1 MDLLRNLRFARRL
14 ALLVG
19 IFACGFLLYGLW
31 SFRTLDKLRVNGPLY
46 GDVVQ
51 GKDLIADVLPPPL
64 YIIESFLVAQQLA
77 AAGNQ
82 LERDQLA
89 QRLRTLH
96 AQQLA
101 REQYWKS
108 RPLDPSLAETL
119 KQSNLHA
126 AAFYRDAFGQLVPAL
141 DLGERARAA
150 HALLAM
156 KRSYE
161 QHRRVV
167 DNLVQLAASRARF
180 TEGQAAD
187 RVERDSLLLLAILAA
202 SLAMAVALA
211 WLISRSITRPL
222 AEALAVAQRM
232 RQGDLSSPAP
242 QPYHDETGELLLSLH
257 ALQQDLVGAAAA
269 RDAAG
274 EKLRRTRRLLDQL
287 TNNTDLLVLGLG
299 RDGEVLL
306 FNDTAVRLTGCARHA
321 VLGRVWRDLPLLPMS
336 AIALWPAG
344 GQPEQLRAMPAAQEH
359 MLTTASGDER
369 RIAWRH
375 TVLEEGD
382 IALLSFGLDVTEL
395 RQAERAIA
403 AAQETADMANRSK
416 SSFLA
421 NMSHE
426 IRTPLNAIIG
436 LTQLVLQGQLDAR
449 QRSYLQQVDGAAT
462 NLQAMFNDILDFSRI
477 EAGKFQMEECVFSV
491 RQAAEQACAAWQA
504 PAQVKGLQLECAVD
518 AAVPS
523 ELVGDAAR
531 LQQLLQ
537 HLLAHAVRFTEQ
549 GKVLLVLQREDG
561 GQGAQGAP
569 AQQGATVLRCEV
581 RDTGVARDA
590 AIQLFEPVSQGDCA
604 AGLGLSVARQLAAMM
619 GGHLLLESDPVQ
631 GNRFIF
637 TALFRHALPAAS
649 ASAEAQAAARAAW
662 PALSACGIDMAG
674 ALARAQGNGAQLH
687 KALGQFLQSQAALHA
702 TIGDALAH
710 GNRAR
715 AQRLAHTLAGM
726 AAQLGMEGLRQA
738 AAEVLN
744 ALRGGADAAPELAR
758 LAPMLDAVL
767 QAIHADLQAAEGSGE
782 QAA

>member
-14 ALLVG
+14 AILVG
-19 IFACGFLLYGLW
+19 IFAGGFLLYGLW
-31 SFRTLDKLRVNGPLY
+31 SFRTLDELRVNGPLY
-46 GDVVQ
+46 NDVIQ

-82 LERDQLA
+82 VERDQLA

-101 REQYWKS
+101 REHYWQS
-108 RPLDPSLAETL
+108 RELDHSLAQAL

-126 AAFYRDAFGQLVPAL
+126 AAFYREAFGELVPGL
-141 DLGERARAA
+141 DLGDRARAE
-150 HALLAM
+150 HALLSM
-156 KRSYE
+156 KRHYE

-187 RVERDSLLLLAILAA
+187 RVENDSVLLLAILAG
-202 SLAMAVALA
+202 SLAAAIGVA
-211 WLISRSITRPL
+211 WLISRSITQPL

-232 RQGDLSSPAP
+232 RSGDLGSPAP
-242 QPYHDETGELLLSLH
+242 EPYHDETGELLLSLH
-257 ALQQDLVGAAAA
+257 ALQNDLATAAAA

-274 EKLRRTRRLLDQL
+274 RKLKHTRQLLEQL
-287 TNNTDLLVLGLG
+287 LNSADVLVVGLG
-299 RDGEVLL
+299 HDGEVLL
-306 FNDTAVRLTGCARHA
+306 FNDTAARVSGCARES
-321 VLGRVWRDLPLLPMS
+321 VMGRVWRDLPLLPMS
-336 AIALWPAG
+336 ATALWPAG
-344 GQPEQLRAMPAAQEH
+344 GHAEQLRAMPATQEH
-359 MLTTASGDER
+359 MIQTMSGDER

-375 TVLEEGD
+375 TVLDEGE
-382 IALLSFGLDVTEL
+382 IALLSFGIDVTEL
-395 RQAERAIA
+395 RQAERAVA
-403 AAQETADMANRSK
+403 AARETADSASRSK
-416 SSFLA
+416 GAFLA

-436 LTQLVLQGQLDAR
+436 LTQLALQGQLDAR
-449 QRSYLQQVDGAAT
+449 QRGYLEQVDGAAAS
-462 NLQAMFNDILDFSRI
+462 LLAMFNDILDYSRI
-477 EAGKFQMEECVFSV
+477 EAGKVEMHPSVFSV

-504 PAQVKGLQLECAVD
+504 AAQAKGLLLECTVD
-518 AAVPS
+518 PAVPA

-549 GKVLLVLQREDG
+549 GKVVLLLQREEG
-561 GQGAQGAP
+561 SQH
-569 AQQGATVLRCEV
+569 ATALRCEV
-581 RDTGVARDA
+581 RDTGAARDA

-604 AGLGLSVARQLAAMM
+604 AGLGLSVARQLAAML
-619 GGHLLLESDPVQ
+619 GGHLMLESDPVQ

-637 TALFRHALPAAS
+637 TALFQHALPAATS
-649 ASAEAQAAARAAW
+649 SAEAQAAARTAY
-662 PALSACGIDMAG
+662 PALSACGADVAG
-674 ALARAQGNGAQLH
+674 ALARLKGNGMQLR
-687 KALGQFLQSQAALHA
+687 KVLGQFLQGQAALHA
-702 TIGDALAH
+702 TIADAVAQGD
-710 GNRAR
+710 RPR

-726 AAQLGMEGLRQA
+726 SAQLGMEDLRQA

-744 ALRGGADAAPELAR
+744 ALRNGGAASEELAR
-758 LAPMLDAVL
+758 MAPVLDAVL
-767 QAIHADLQAAEGSGE
+767 RAIHADLQSSEGSGE

>member
-14 ALLVG
+14 AILVG
-19 IFACGFLLYGLW
+19 IFAAGFLLYGLW
-31 SFRTLDKLRVNGPLY
+31 SFRTLDELRVNGPLY
-46 GDVVQ
+46 GDVIQ

-64 YIIESFLVAQQLA
+64 YIIESFLLAQQLA

-82 LERDQLA
+82 AERDQLA

-101 REQYWKS
+101 RQQYWQG
-108 RPLDPSLAETL
+108 RQLDPSLADAL

-141 DLGERARAA
+141 ELADKPRAE
-150 HALLAM
+150 HALLSM
-156 KRSYE
+156 KRHYE

-187 RVERDSLLLLAILAA
+187 RVQRDSVLLLAILAA
-202 SLAMAVALA
+202 SLGLAVGLA
-211 WLISRSITRPL
+211 WLISRSITQPL

-232 RQGDLSSPAP
+232 HQGDLSSPPPAP
-242 QPYHDETGELLLSLH
+242 CHDETGELLLSLH
-257 ALQQDLVGAAAA
+257 ALQQDLANAAAA

-274 EKLRRTRRLLDQL
+274 DKLRRTRRLLDQL
-287 TNNTDLLVLGLG
+287 MNNADLLVLGLG

-306 FNDTAVRLTGCARHA
+306 FNDTAVRVTGCARQA

-344 GQPEQLRAMPAAQEH
+344 GQQEQLRAMPPAQEH
-359 MLTTASGDER
+359 LLTTASGDER

-403 AAQETADMANRSK
+403 AAQETADSAHRSK

-421 NMSHE
+421 NMGHE

-436 LTQLVLQGQLDAR
+436 LTQLALQGQLDAR
-449 QRSYLQQVDGAAT
+449 QRSYLQQVDGAAAS
-462 NLQAMFNDILDFSRI
+462 LLAMFNDILDFSRI
-477 EAGKFQMEECVFSV
+477 EAGALHMQECVFSV

-504 PAQVKGLQLECAVD
+504 PAQAKGLRLECAVD
-518 AAVPS
+518 AAVPA

-537 HLLAHAVRFTEQ
+537 HLLAHAVRFTDQ
-549 GKVLLVLQREDG
+549 GKVLLAVQRDTGDG
-561 GQGAQGAP
+561 GH
-569 AQQGATVLRCEV
+569 GATVLRCEV
-581 RDTGVARDA
+581 RDTGAARDA
-590 AIQLFEPVSQGDCA
+590 AIQLFEPVSQGDSA
-604 AGLGLSVARQLAAMM
+604 AGLGLSVARQLAAML
-619 GGHLLLESDPVQ
+619 GGHLMLESDPAQ

-637 TALFRHALPAAS
+637 TALFQHALPAATP
-649 ASAEAQAAARAAW
+649 SAEAQAVARAAW
-662 PALSACGIDMAG
+662 PALAACGIDVAG
-674 ALARAQGNGAQLH
+674 ALARMQGNPSHLH
-687 KALGQFLQSQAALHA
+687 KMLGQFLHSQATLHA
-702 TIGDALAH
+702 AIADALAQ
-710 GNRAR
+710 GSQAR
-715 AQRLAHTLAGM
+715 AQRLAHTLAGL
-726 AAQLGMEGLRQA
+726 AAQLGMEDLRQG

-744 ALRGGADAAPELAR
+744 ALRGGAGADAELAR
-758 LAPMLDAVL
+758 LAPRLDAVL
-767 QAIHADLQAAEGSGE
+767 QAIRADLQAAQGPGA

>member
-14 ALLVG
+14 AILVG

-31 SFRTLDKLRVNGPLY
+31 SFRTLDALRVNGPLY
-46 GDVVQ
+46 GDVIQ

-82 LERDQLA
+82 MERDQLA

-101 REQYWKS
+101 REQYWKG
-108 RPLDPSLAETL
+108 RALDPSLSEAL

-141 DLGERARAA
+141 DLGDRPRAE
-150 HALLAM
+150 HALLSM
-156 KRSYE
+156 KRHYE

-180 TEGQAAD
+180 TEGQAAQQ
-187 RVERDSLLLLAILAA
+187 VESDSVLLLAILAG
-202 SLAMAVALA
+202 SLALAVALA
-211 WLISRSITRPL
+211 WLISRSMTQPL

-232 RQGDLSSPAP
+232 RRGDLSSPAP

-257 ALQQDLVGAAAA
+257 ALQQDLANAAAA

-306 FNDTAVRLTGCARHA
+306 FNDTAVRLTGCARQA

-336 AIALWPAG
+336 AIALWPVG
-344 GQPEQLRAMPAAQEH
+344 GQAQQLRAMPPTQEH
-359 MLTTASGDER
+359 LLTTASGDER

-403 AAQETADMANRSK
+403 AAQESADIANRSK

-426 IRTPLNAIIG
+426 IRTPLNAVIG

-449 QRSYLQQVDGAAT
+449 QRSYLQQVDGAAAS
-462 NLQAMFNDILDFSRI
+462 LLAMFNDILDFSRI
-477 EAGKFQMEECVFSV
+477 EAGKFHMEQCVFSV
-491 RQAAEQACAAWQA
+491 RQAAEQACAAWQS
-504 PAQVKGLQLECAVD
+504 PAQAKGLQLECAVD
-518 AAVPS
+518 AAVPA

-549 GKVLLVLQREDG
+549 GKVLLVLQREDSPQG
-561 GQGAQGAP
+561 G
-569 AQQGATVLRCEV
+569 QGATVLRCEV

-619 GGHLLLESDPVQ
+619 GGHLLLESDPLQ

-637 TALFRHALPAAS
+637 TALFQHALPAAS
-649 ASAEAQAAARAAW
+649 ASAEAQAAAQAAW

-674 ALARAQGNGAQLH
+674 ALARVQGNRAQLH

-702 TIGDALAH
+702 TIGDALAQ
-710 GNRAR
+710 GNRSR

-758 LAPMLDAVL
+758 LAPLLDAVL

>member
-1 MDLLRNLRFARRL
+1 MDLLRNLRFTRRL
-14 ALLVG
+14 AILVG

-31 SFRTLDKLRVNGPLY
+31 SFRTLDELRVNGPLY
-46 GDVVQ
+46 GDVIQ

-82 LERDQLA
+82 MERDQLA

-108 RPLDPSLAETL
+108 RALDPSLSEAL
-119 KQSNLHA
+119 KQSNMHA

-141 DLGERARAA
+141 DLGERPRAE
-150 HALLAM
+150 HALLSM
-156 KRSYE
+156 KRNYE

-187 RVERDSLLLLAILAA
+187 RVEHDSVLLLAILAG

-211 WLISRSITRPL
+211 WLISRSITQPL
-222 AEALAVAQRM
+222 GEALAVAQRM

-257 ALQQDLVGAAAA
+257 ALQQDLANAAAA

-274 EKLRRTRRLLDQL
+274 EKLRRTRHLLDQL
-287 TNNTDLLVLGLG
+287 TNNADLLVLGLG

-306 FNDTAVRLTGCARHA
+306 FNDTAVRLTGCARNA

-344 GQPEQLRAMPAAQEH
+344 GQSEQLRAMPATQEH

-395 RQAERAIA
+395 RQAERAIT
-403 AAQETADMANRSK
+403 AAQESADTANRSK
-416 SSFLA
+416 SAFLA

-426 IRTPLNAIIG
+426 IRTPLNAVIG

-462 NLQAMFNDILDFSRI
+462 SLLAMFNDILDFSRI
-477 EAGKFQMEECVFSV
+477 EAGKFHMEECVFSV
-491 RQAAEQACAAWQA
+491 RQVAEQACAAWQA
-504 PAQVKGLQLECAVD
+504 PAQAKGLQLECSVD
-518 AAVPS
+518 AAVPA

-531 LQQLLQ
+531 LQQLFQ

-549 GKVLLVLQREDG
+549 GKVHLLLQREDAG
-561 GQGAQGAP
+561 H
-569 AQQGATVLRCEV
+569 GATVLRCEV
-581 RDTGVARDA
+581 RDTGAARDA

-637 TALFRHALPAAS
+637 TALFQHALPAAS
-649 ASAEAQAAARAAW
+649 ASAEAQAAALAAW

-674 ALARAQGNGAQLH
+674 ALARMQGNSAQLH

-702 TIGDALAH
+702 TIGDALAQ
-710 GNRAR
+710 GNRSR
-715 AQRLAHTLAGM
+715 AQRLAHTLAGL
-726 AAQLGMEGLRQA
+726 AAQLGMETLRQA

-744 ALRGGADAAPELAR
+744 ALRGGADAGPELAR
-758 LAPMLDAVL
+758 LAPLLDAVL
-767 QAIHADLQAAEGSGE
+767 QAIHADLQAADRSGE

>member
-14 ALLVG
+14 AILVG
-19 IFACGFLLYGLW
+19 IFAGGFLLYGLW
-31 SFRTLDKLRVNGPLY
+31 SFRTLDELRVNGPLY
-46 GDVVQ
+46 GDVIQ

-64 YIIESFLVAQQLA
+64 YIIESLLVAQQLA

-82 LERDQLA
+82 VERDQLA

-101 REQYWKS
+101 REQYWQG
-108 RPLDPSLAETL
+108 RMLDPSLAEAL
-119 KQSNLHA
+119 KQSNQSA

-141 DLGERARAA
+141 DLGDRPRAE
-150 HALLAM
+150 HALLSM
-156 KRSYE
+156 KRHFE
-161 QHRRVV
+161 QHRRTV

-180 TEGQAAD
+180 TEGQAA
-187 RVERDSLLLLAILAA
+187 ERIQQASVLLLAILAG
-202 SLAMAVALA
+202 SLALATALA
-211 WLISRSITRPL
+211 WLISRSMTQPL

-242 QPYHDETGELLLSLH
+242 QPYHDETGALLLSLH
-257 ALQQDLVGAAAA
+257 ALQQDLATAAAA

-274 EKLRRTRRLLDQL
+274 DKLRRTRQLLDQL
-287 TNNTDLLVLGLG
+287 MNNAELLVLGLG

-306 FNDTAVRLTGCARHA
+306 FNDTAVRITGCARQS

-359 MLTTASGDER
+359 LLTTASGDER

-375 TVLEEGD
+375 AVLEEGE
-382 IALLSFGLDVTEL
+382 IALLSFGLDVTEQ

-403 AAQETADMANRSK
+403 AAQEAADSANRSK

-421 NMSHE
+421 NMGHE

-436 LTQLVLQGQLDAR
+436 LTQLALQGPLEAR
-449 QRSYLQQVDGAAT
+449 QRSYLQQVDGAAAS
-462 NLQAMFNDILDFSRI
+462 LLAMFNDILDLSRI
-477 EAGKFQMEECVFSV
+477 EAGKFRMEQCVFSV

-504 PAQVKGLQLECAVD
+504 PAVAKGLQLECTVD
-518 AAVPS
+518 AAVPA

-549 GKVLLVLQREDG
+549 GKVLLLLQREEG
-561 GQGAQGAP
+561 GTGAS
-569 AQQGATVLRCEV
+569 VLRCEV
-581 RDTGVARDA
+581 RDTGAARDA

-604 AGLGLSVARQLAAMM
+604 AGLGLSVARQLAAML
-619 GGHLLLESDPVQ
+619 GGHLMLESDPVQ

-637 TALFRHALPAAS
+637 TALFQHPLPAAS

-674 ALARAQGNGAQLH
+674 ALARQQGNQAQLH
-687 KALGQFLQSQAALHA
+687 KMLGQFLQSQAALHA
-702 TIGDALAH
+702 TMADAVAQ
-710 GNRAR
+710 GNRLR
-715 AQRLAHTLAGM
+715 AQRLAHTLAGL
-726 AAQLGMEGLRQA
+726 AAQLGMEQLRQA

-744 ALRGGADAAPELAR
+744 ALRGEADAAPELAR
-758 LAPMLDAVL
+758 LAPLLDAVL
-767 QAIHADLQAAEGSGE
+767 QAIHADLQAA
-782 QAA
+782 